1 MNSIK
6 HKIGGSSTT
15 SGLQAQNPAI
25 YNSNNQKMVEPLSNR
40 AANAPNHAYFAAS
53 GHTNEQQ
60 MAQSGPMTT
69 ATNGGQAILREVP
82 LNLQK
87 SGEIHHCKVDR

>member
-6 HKIGGSSTT
+6 HHKLGSTATGS
-15 SGLQAQNPAI
+15 LQAQNPAI

-53 GHTNEQQ
+53 SNEQMQ
-60 MAQSGPMTT
+60 
-69 ATNGGQAILREVP
+69 
-82 LNLQK
+82 
-87 SGEIHHCKVDR
+87 

>member
-6 HKIGGSSTT
+6 HKIGGSNTS
-15 SGLQAQNPAI
+15 SGLGAQNNPAI

-53 GHTNEQQ
+53 SHTGGANNE
-60 MAQSGPMTT
+60 
-69 ATNGGQAILREVP
+69 
-82 LNLQK
+82 
-87 SGEIHHCKVDR
+87 

>member
-6 HKIGGSSTT
+6 HHKLATGN
-15 SGLQAQNPAI
+15 LQQAPTNPAI

-53 GHTNEQQ
+53 SNEQMQ
-60 MAQSGPMTT
+60 HQQ
-69 ATNGGQAILREVP
+69 ATNGQAAILREMP
-82 LNLQK
+82 ITNNLQK
-87 SGEIHHCKVDR
+87 SGGELHCKVDR